1 MTDAIVLAAGKS
13 IRFGAANKLLTNV
26 YSKPLIFHV
35 VNEICK
41 SEINNIYVISGS
53 DHKKINQILNK
64 SRVKVIKNNNYNDG
78 INSSISFGVKKLD
91 KQSPSVMI
99 CLADMPLLRTKDYN
113 NILNFE
119 KNKGDESSI
128 IVPFYNGRR
137 GNPVIFG
144 CHFYNEL
151 SLLKGDEGGKKLINK
166 NKMNLV
172 KFLSKSKGYFFDID
186 IQSDILKLNSQ

>member
-13 IRFGAANKLLTNV
+13 TRFGAANKLLTNV

-78 INSSISFGVKKLD
+78 INSSISFGVKNLD
-91 KQSPSVMI
+91 KKSSSVMI

-128 IVPFYNGRR
+128 IVPFYNGIR

-172 KFLSKSKGYFFDID
+172 KFLSKSQGYFFDVD
-186 IQSDILKLNSQ
+186 IQSDILKLSSQ

>member
-1 MTDAIVLAAGKS
+1 MTDAIVLAAGES

-26 YSKPLIFHV
+26 YSKPLILHV

-41 SEINNIYVISGS
+41 SEIENIYVISGR
-53 DHKKINQILNK
+53 DHKKINEILNK
-64 SRVKVIKNNNYNDG
+64 SRVKVIKNNNQNDG
-78 INSSISFGVKKLD
+78 INSSLSFGVKNLEK
-91 KQSPSVMI
+91 KSSSVMI
-99 CLADMPLLRTKDYN
+99 CLADMPLLRTEDYN

-119 KNKGDESSI
+119 KNKGNASSI
-128 IVPFYNGRR
+128 IVPFNNGRR

-151 SLLKGDEGGKKLINK
+151 LLLKGDEGGKKIIDK

>member
-128 IVPFYNGRR
+128 IVPFYNGIR

>member
-1 MTDAIVLAAGKS
+1 MTDAIVLAAGES

-26 YSKPLIFHV
+26 YAKPLILHV

-41 SEINNIYVISGS
+41 SEIENIYVISGS
-53 DHKKINQILNK
+53 DHKKINEILNK
-64 SRVKVIKNNNYNDG
+64 SRVKVIKNDNQNDG

-91 KQSPSVMI
+91 KKSPSVMI

-128 IVPFYNGRR
+128 IVPFYNGIR